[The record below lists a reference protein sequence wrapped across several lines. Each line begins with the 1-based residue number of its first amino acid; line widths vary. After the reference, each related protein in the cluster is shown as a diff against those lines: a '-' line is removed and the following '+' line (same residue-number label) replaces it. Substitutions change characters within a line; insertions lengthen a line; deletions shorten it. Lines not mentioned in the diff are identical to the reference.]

1 MENKAQEDKEI
12 KDIIDEITSTAKEL
26 VEEYVS
32 GSDKFV
38 PVEERTEY
46 NEKEIRAPYKDD
58 KEDIPFGVTDDEME
72 HLISVEK
79 EIKDT
84 LLSEPDIYVQGEG
97 KKVDVLRYC
106 KKIGIDKFSILE
118 YIGTNKDKLKLCLK
132 IKTKID

>member
-58 KEDIPFGVTDDEME
+58 KEDIPFGVTDEEMK
-72 HLISVEK
+72 HLIDVEK
-79 EIKDT
+79 LIKDT
-84 LLSEPDIYVQGEG
+84 LLEETDIYIQGEG

-106 KKIGIDKFSILE
+106 QEVGLDKFSILE
-118 YIGTNKDKLKLCLK
+118 YIGTDKDKLKLCLK
-132 IKTKID
+132 IKTNN